1 MRVTIMSF
9 KIDESRALQ
18 LNKLVLK
25 LRQNGVAISR
35 SEIIRAAV
43 EHVISNPHIIPQI
56 MMNTASS
63 TEIVYAKRDAVR
75 AVYLSLRLVEE
86 ILKHPEFYDLA
97 PHTRERLCF
106 ISMMLQKAFNT
117 LISEV

>member
-1 MRVTIMSF
+1 MSF

-43 EHVISNPHIIPQI
+43 EHVISNPHILCEI
-56 MMNTASS
+56 MGDAVNS
-63 TEIVYAKRDAVR
+63 TEAVYEKRDAIR
-75 AVYLSLRLVEE
+75 AVYLSLKLVEE
-86 ILKHPEFYDLA
+86 ILKYSKFYDLA
-97 PHTRERLCF
+97 QPTYEKLSF
-106 ISMMLQKAFNT
+106 VAMMLRKAFNT
-117 LISEV
+117 LISEM